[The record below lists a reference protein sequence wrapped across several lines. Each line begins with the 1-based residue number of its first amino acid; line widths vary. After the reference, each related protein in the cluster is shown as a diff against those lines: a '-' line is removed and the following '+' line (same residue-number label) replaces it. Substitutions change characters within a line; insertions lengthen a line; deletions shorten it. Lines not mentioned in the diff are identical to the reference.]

1 MEDAETHNVALDN
14 EKKLL
19 EAEVAD
25 LEAKRLAL
33 MSRMSLNELQLVKTS
48 EELSPLEKTLAERK
62 TELGKLTL
70 DLTNK
75 QRELESF
82 KQELT
87 R

>member
-82 KQELT
+82 KEELT